1 MLGVAMLGIACQPQ
15 AQPSQSASAK
25 ASSSWQNI
33 DVATFKKM
41 MSAPN
46 TVVLDVRTP
55 EETAQE
61 KIPGAIEINYY
72 DPNFAQKAG
81 KLDKTKTYLVY
92 CRSGNRS
99 SRACEA
105 MQQMGFSKLY
115 NLQGGMLAWKM
126 Q

>member
-1 MLGVAMLGIACQPQ
+1 
-15 AQPSQSASAK
+15 
-25 ASSSWQNI
+25 
-33 DVATFKKM
+33 

-72 DPNFAQKAG
+72 DPGFAQKIG

-105 MQQMGFSKLY
+105 MQQMGFFNLY